1 MPQDTDE
8 SGWEECRAPMPWPS
22 LGLGSPLAA
31 YLGQRYGVSAIP
43 SLVLLS
49 RSGDL
54 ISTDGLRLLRR
65 HARAFPWTAMAP
77 PHTPHL
83 HPLCERLLRHG
94 PVDPGQSHDLPRYKP
109 LDFLQ
114 QPAAAT
120 SLAEAVAALREC
132 DLLCTMTA
140 VQSHS
145 VLNTPYLKIA
155 LIQHTFSCVLPMPLP
170 EGDAV
175 GAVFAGQCLWR
186 TPMLYDQQLGLLL
199 LLQVM

>member
-1 MPQDTDE
+1 M
-8 SGWEECRAPMPWPS
+8 
-22 LGLGSPLAA
+22 
-31 YLGQRYGVSAIP
+31 SAIP

-77 PHTPHL
+77 PQTPHL

-145 VLNTPYLKIA
+145 VLHTP
-155 LIQHTFSCVLPMPLP
+155 HSPSP
-170 EGDAV
+170 
-175 GAVFAGQCLWR
+175 
-186 TPMLYDQQLGLLL
+186 
-199 LLQVM
+199 

>member
-1 MPQDTDE
+1 
-8 SGWEECRAPMPWPS
+8 
-22 LGLGSPLAA
+22 
-31 YLGQRYGVSAIP
+31 
-43 SLVLLS
+43 
-49 RSGDL
+49 
-54 ISTDGLRLLRR
+54 
-65 HARAFPWTAMAP
+65 MAP
-77 PHTPHL
+77 PQTPHL
-83 HPLCERLLRHG
+83 HPLCDRLLRHG
-94 PVDPGQSHDLPRYKP
+94 PVDPGQSHDLPKYKP

-120 SLAEAVAALREC
+120 TLAEAVAALREC

-175 GAVFAGQCLWR
+175 GAVFATQCLWR

-199 LLQVM
+199 LLQVI